1 MADITMVVFESTRI
15 LGLPNWQASAG
26 FRLGNAADPGKVF
39 LFPNDGKTFIIMYAD
54 GGAGD
59 KLTFTGKN
67 DKYGRASADLDFDIA
82 TAKTGIVGPFD
93 PGLWNDSDGMV
104 KFTLT
109 TGHASSYLLAVRI
122 SNSGLNGV

>member
-15 LGLPNWQASAG
+15 LGIPNWQAAAG
-26 FRLGNAADPGKVF
+26 FRLGNAADPGKIF

-67 DKYGRASADLDFDIA
+67 DKYGRPSADLDFDIA

-93 PGLWNDSDGMV
+93 PALWNDSDGKV

-109 TGHASSYLLAVRI
+109 TGVASSYLLAVRI
-122 SNSGLNGV
+122 TNTGKNGV

>member
-15 LGLPNWQASAG
+15 TGIPNWQVAAG
-26 FRLGNAADPGKVF
+26 VRAGNAATPGNIF
-39 LFPNDGKTFIIMYAD
+39 LFPNDGKTFVVMYAD

-59 KLTFTGKN
+59 TLTFTGKN
-67 DKYGRASADLDFDIA
+67 DKYGRPSADLDFAIA

-93 PGLWNDSDGMV
+93 PSLWNDADGKV

-109 TGHASSYLLAVRI
+109 TGNASSFLLAVRI
-122 SNSGLNGV
+122 SNTGKNGV